1 MRRGCGLLSDGLL
14 ARLQFCDILSH
25 LFLLRSKLLLL
36 GNELL
41 KLLLRGGKLLLL
53 GGKLFY
59 PAPHERK
66 ILHHHVKL
74 LRQFRRC
81 RRRTGR

>member
-1 MRRGCGLLSDGLL
+1 MRRGCGLRPDGLL
-14 ARLQFCDILSH
+14 ARLQFCDILGH

-53 GGKLFY
+53 GGKLLY
-59 PAPHERK
+59 PAPHEGE
-66 ILHHHVKL
+66 ILRHRVKL

-81 RRRTGR
+81 CRHTGR

>member
-1 MRRGCGLLSDGLL
+1 MRRGCGLRPDGLL
-14 ARLQFCDILSH
+14 ARLQFCDILGH

-53 GGKLFY
+53 GGKLLY
-59 PAPHERK
+59 PAPHEGE
-66 ILHHHVKL
+66 ILHHRVKL

-81 RRRTGR
+81 CRHTGR